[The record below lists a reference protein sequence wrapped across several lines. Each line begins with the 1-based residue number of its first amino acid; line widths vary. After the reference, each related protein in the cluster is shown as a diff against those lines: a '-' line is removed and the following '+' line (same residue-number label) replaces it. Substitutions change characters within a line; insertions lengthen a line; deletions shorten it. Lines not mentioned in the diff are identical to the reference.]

1 MAEVRINGKRF
12 PVLQAVDSLQ
22 VLVARLDAHGLK
34 EGTCL
39 TQITVN
45 GIELDLDTP
54 EALKASLIALDRVD
68 ARMESSEQMALQSL
82 QVAQEMAELLVF
94 DIKVATLSLWDNT
107 RSQQK
112 SLESLLQDCSLFLN
126 LAARPVELLG
136 RDPRHVEKPIE
147 ECLRL
152 LDRIANGVE
161 GSVLLATNNQQ
172 KDACHVLV
180 SRVMPNI
187 ENWLKAT
194 ARFADEL
201 QIGSFEYNVSGNN
214 QVRPSL

>member
-1 MAEVRINGKRF
+1 MAEVRINGRRF
-12 PVLQAVDSLQ
+12 PILQAVDSLQ
-22 VLVARLDAHGLK
+22 TLVARLDAIGLK
-34 EGTCL
+34 EGSCL

-45 GIELDLDTP
+45 GMEADLDKP
-54 EALKASLIALDRVD
+54 EALKATLIALDRVD

-94 DIKVATLSLWDNT
+94 DIKVATLSLWDNS

-112 SLESLLQDCSLFLN
+112 SLESLLQDCSLFLT

-136 RDPRHVEKPIE
+136 QDPRHVEKPIE

-152 LDRIANGVE
+152 LDRIANGIE
-161 GSVLLATNNQQ
+161 GAVLLATNNQQ
-172 KDACHVLV
+172 KDACRVLV

-194 ARFADEL
+194 SSFADEL
-201 QIGSFEYNVSGNN
+201 QIGSFEFNVSGDN
-214 QVRPSL
+214 QHRASL